1 MLLTDG
7 AECSLVRTF
16 EIDLIEDSLNVELV
30 ATDNPNC
37 ENTPDGEITIQV
49 NGGFGSYQYF
59 WSNGVQV
66 IDDNLTSLPNLNAGN
81 YNVSVVDESNEY
93 LCVGYLGDLNLI
105 PEGDIS
111 VTLDNFTNELAC
123 FGDNSGAYSI
133 TPIGGVAPYQYA
145 WSNGDTTQDVTNLVA
160 GTYALTITDA
170 NNCAWSSEELF
181 PEIVS
186 PQNPFTVSSNFVTDS
201 LCVGDDSGEIQIDF
215 SGGTFPYDFNWNT
228 GATTAS
234 IQNLLPGTYSLTAT
248 DENGCIVELNR
259 NIAIKVEELDVS
271 LLTTDLNCFD
281 DNSGFIEARVI
292 CGVPP
297 YQYLWNT
304 GDTTK
309 NLINLEPGTY
319 EVTVTDDNGTEMT
332 EVASLRTVWRDELG
346 TIIST
351 SNSANN
357 LAAGNYAVTIQDAN
371 NCSIELN
378 DLVIDNDL
386 IIDSI
391 ETSSVFNRQSNRGTL
406 SVDTIYGG
414 LAPYTYLWF
423 NENDEIIG
431 TNAIVTGVILGDYYV
446 IVGDQNNCEFRQD
459 QSLDIT
465 DPITDLPELSNFN
478 LYPNPRN

>member
-1 MLLTDG
+1 M
-7 AECSLVRTF
+7 
-16 EIDLIEDSLNVELV
+16 
-30 ATDNPNC
+30 
-37 ENTPDGEITIQV
+37 
-49 NGGFGSYQYF
+49 
-59 WSNGVQV
+59 
-66 IDDNLTSLPNLNAGN
+66 
-81 YNVSVVDESNEY
+81 
-93 LCVGYLGDLNLI
+93 
-105 PEGDIS
+105 
-111 VTLDNFTNELAC
+111 
-123 FGDNSGAYSI
+123 
-133 TPIGGVAPYQYA
+133 
-145 WSNGDTTQDVTNLVA
+145 
-160 GTYALTITDA
+160 
-170 NNCAWSSEELF
+170 
-181 PEIVS
+181 
-186 PQNPFTVSSNFVTDS
+186 TDS

-215 SGGTFPYDFNWNT
+215 SGGTFPYDFDWNT

-248 DENGCIVELNR
+248 DENGCIVELDR
-259 NIAIKVEELDVS
+259 TIAIKVEELDVT
-271 LLTTDLNCFD
+271 LLTTNLNCFN

-297 YQYLWNT
+297 YQYRWNT

-309 NLINLEPGTY
+309 NLINLDSGTY
-319 EVTVTDDNGTEMT
+319 EVTVTDDNGTEIIEGET
-332 EVASLRTVWRDELG
+332 LRAPSPLQVDSARIDLINCEGFIRLDVSGGVSNSYNYVWRDELG

-357 LAAGNYAVTIQDAN
+357 LASGSYAVTVQDAN

-406 SVDTIYGG
+406 RVDTIYGG

-446 IVGDQNNCEFRQD
+446 IVGDQNNCELRQE
-459 QSLDIT
+459 QTLDIT
-465 DPITDLPELSNFN
+465 DPITDLSELSNFN
-478 LYPNPRN
+478 LYPNPTNQISYLELQFAKTVDVKIEVLDGIGKQLFLFEKYNIQAINQEIDLSNQASGIFYLKITVENNPPFGEKLFHIKN